1 MRDCTRTPT
10 NCSRARV
17 LILAA
22 LGMLLAAS
30 VLASPARGDGDPA
43 SDVLASQ
50 PLFLPQD
57 ARIPPAQQA
66 QLSALLAS
74 ARARGYP
81 MRVAIIA
88 SASDLG
94 SVTPLWRQPQNYA
107 RFLGQELSLTF
118 HGPLIVVMPNG
129 YGRYGPDAGAAS
141 LAHLAVPGAR
151 LGDATIS
158 AVQRL
163 AAAAGHPLPLPAA
176 TAPTTG
182 GSTDPV
188 PWLVLAAGAV
198 LIAAAWTA
206 SLRARPLHASRDA

>member
-1 MRDCTRTPT
+1 
-10 NCSRARV
+10 
-17 LILAA
+17 
-22 LGMLLAAS
+22 MLLAAS

-107 RFLGQELSLTF
+107 RFLGQELSMTF
-118 HGPLIVVMPNG
+118 HGPLLVVMPNG

-141 LAHLAVPGAR
+141 LAHLAVPGVR

-188 PWLVLAAGAV
+188 PWLVLATGAV